1 MNMEKPL
8 TQESMRMKG
17 SSLSFQQKQLMSK
30 PLTEAHP
37 PQVYLSHTT
46 FFTLSSLFSPPLDFC
61 SDTPSSPLYKHNKKD
76 QSDPYTSTSSPLCG
90 KWRLCRVP
98 VHNTVST
105 ASASDWFT
113 ASRARCSLNGA
124 AGIHTRFDEDR
135 SATNTQQRYLRM
147 THFH

>member
-46 FFTLSSLFSPPLDFC
+46 FFPSLLSFPP
-61 SDTPSSPLYKHNKKD
+61 
-76 QSDPYTSTSSPLCG
+76 
-90 KWRLCRVP
+90 
-98 VHNTVST
+98 
-105 ASASDWFT
+105 
-113 ASRARCSLNGA
+113 
-124 AGIHTRFDEDR
+124 
-135 SATNTQQRYLRM
+135 
-147 THFH
+147 

>member
-46 FFTLSSLFSPPLDFC
+46 FFTLTSLFPPPLIFAQIHLPAPC
-61 SDTPSSPLYKHNKKD
+61 
-76 QSDPYTSTSSPLCG
+76 TSTTKKTNLIPTPALPPLSVESGGCAVFPSIT
-90 KWRLCRVP
+90 L
-98 VHNTVST
+98 
-105 ASASDWFT
+105 
-113 ASRARCSLNGA
+113 SLLHQHQIGLQPAGHGA
-124 AGIHTRFDEDR
+124 ASTGRPEFILVLMRTDLPPIHN
-135 SATNTQQRYLRM
+135 SAIYG
-147 THFH
+147 